1 MLSIW
6 HSVRSQ
12 AAAKMD
18 ALASNGIDE
27 IEVPAFLG
35 KLADCG
41 AMASQTSALAL
52 LWPRST
58 RPPSARPVNRRIL
71 MRS

>member
-41 AMASQTSALAL
+41 AMASQTSAMAL
-52 LWPRST
+52 LFHD
-58 RPPSARPVNRRIL
+58 RPVRPRQG
-71 MRS
+71 RSIAAS